1 MARAKKIMG
10 VDIGGTGIKAA
21 IVDVNAGKLL
31 SDRVRLETPQPATP
45 RAVVSTIKKIQKEL
59 DWSGPIGCGFPGS
72 IKEGVVHRAPNLDKS
87 WVGYEIVEKFKSS
100 LKCEHLVV
108 GNDADAAGL
117 AELLFGAAK
126 DKQGTVMLVTLGTGI
141 GTALFYNGQLV
152 PNTELGHLEMKG
164 KDSEKFA
171 SNSAREEHDWSWKKW
186 SGHVDRYLS
195 KLEYYLGVD
204 LFVIG
209 GGVSKKPEKFIPR
222 LEKVDCEVVAADMG
236 NLAGII
242 GAASLA
248 K

>member
-21 IVDVNAGKLL
+21 IVDVAKGELITE
-31 SDRVRLETPQPATP
+31 RVRLETPQPATP
-45 RAVVSTIKKIQKEL
+45 AAVLSTIKKIKKEL

-72 IKEGVVHRAPNLDKS
+72 IKEGVVHRAPNLDPS
-87 WVGYEIVEKFKSS
+87 WVGYEIVNKFKKS
-100 LKCEHLVV
+100 LGCDRLVV

-117 AELLFGAAK
+117 AELRFGAAK
-126 DKQGTVMLVTLGTGI
+126 GLSGTVMMVTLGTGI
-141 GTALFYNGQLV
+141 GTALFYNGVLI

-164 KDSEKFA
+164 EDAEAFA
-171 SNSAREEHDWSWKKW
+171 SNSARENNDWSWKKW
-186 SGHVDRYLS
+186 SKQVDRYLS

-204 LFVIG
+204 VFVIG

-222 LEKVDCEVVAADMG
+222 LEKVASTVVAADMG
-236 NLAGII
+236 NLAGIV

-248 K
+248 A